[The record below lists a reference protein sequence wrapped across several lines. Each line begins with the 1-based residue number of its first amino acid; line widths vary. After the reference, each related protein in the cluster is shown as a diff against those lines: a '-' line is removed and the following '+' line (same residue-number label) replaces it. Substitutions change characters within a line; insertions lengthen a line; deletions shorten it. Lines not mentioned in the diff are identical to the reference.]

1 MSDCN
6 VVKGNLGLS
15 QCNKL
20 PSMPKCMI
28 ETPTGFAIPAAT
40 LATGTAAVLTYLQA
54 ALLAVPGLRI
64 FLYPTFNSFEDLSEA
79 TVYQSNPLKYTF
91 VRDGNY
97 IYKYGI
103 SENLCLHKKLFSH
116 RSKSRRVF
124 IIDVEDQMAG
134 TLLSNGD
141 FAGFNLNL
149 LHTEKLKVSDGST
162 PTESKVLVAM
172 ANNKE
177 LDLNGNLLDIS
188 EFFGELYRIVD
199 VTLTQVGSLT
209 TTKIVVN
216 VTAECDG
223 TPISGLV
230 TADFIVTKSSDG
242 TAQTVTAAES
252 ATIPGQYTLTGTG
265 LVTGT
270 VTLRAASLLTVK
282 AYESDIV
289 VAV

>member
-20 PSMPKCMI
+20 PAMPKCMI
-28 ETPTGFAIPAAT
+28 ETPVNFVIPAAT
-40 LATGTAAVLTYLQA
+40 LASGSAAVQTYLQA
-54 ALLAVPGLRI
+54 ALLAVPASRI
-64 FLYPTFNSFEDLSEA
+64 FLFPTFNSFEDLSEA

-116 RSKSRRVF
+116 RSKNRRVF
-124 IIDVEDQMAG
+124 IIDLEDQLQG

-149 LHTEKLKVSDGST
+149 LHTEKLKVSDGSN

-177 LDLNGNLLDIS
+177 LDLNGNLFDIS
-188 EFFGELYRIVD
+188 AFFGELYRIVD

-216 VTAECDG
+216 VNAECDG
-223 TPISGLV
+223 TAISGLV
-230 TADFIVTKSSDG
+230 TADFIVTKTSDG

-252 ATIPGQYTLTGTG
+252 ATVPGQYTLTGTG
-265 LVTGT
+265 LVTGP

-282 AYESDIV
+282 AYESDTV